1 MESTACGEFT
11 IATQTIESLHPSVIE
26 FTQQHCEGVNSSV
39 NRAIK
44 LYYAIR
50 DEIRYDP
57 YRIDLTGSGMRAS
70 TTLLARRGWC
80 VSKAVLLA
88 ACCRSIGIPARLGFA
103 DVRNHLTTQKLQQR
117 MGTDI
122 FYWHGYTEILLANR
136 WVKATPAFGG
146 RLCQKLG
153 LLPLEFDGQNDSLLH
168 PYDAEGHQ
176 HMEYLN
182 HRGIYSDLPI
192 EEIIQTFEQQYKFSN
207 QKSESIGGNFD
218 KDIETSA
225 NVQFT

>member
-1 MESTACGEFT
+1 MESAHYGEFT
-11 IATQTIESLHPSVIE
+11 IATQAIESMHPGVIE
-26 FTQQHCEGVNSSV
+26 FTQQHCEGANSTVS
-39 NRAIK
+39 RAIK

-57 YRIDLTGSGMRAS
+57 YCIDLTISGMRAS
-70 TTLLARRGWC
+70 TTLSARRGWC
-80 VSKAVLLA
+80 VPKAVLLA

-103 DVRNHLTTQKLQQR
+103 DVRNHLTTQKLRQR
-117 MGTDI
+117 MGTDV

-146 RLCQKLG
+146 RLCQRLG
-153 LLPLEFDGQNDSLLH
+153 LLPLEFDGQNDSLHH
-168 PYDAEGHQ
+168 PYDAGGHQ

-192 EEIIQTFEQQYKFSN
+192 EEIIQTFEEQYKFSK
-207 QKSESIGGNFD
+207 QRSESIGENFD
-218 KDIETSA
+218 KDISIEMRI
-225 NVQFT
+225 